1 MDLWLGTSGKNY
13 EVMENIKTGIKE
25 AGGGHPAMTL
35 ISAISVVTLAL
46 IKLIDAILF
55 AVGQWEEAERMDN
68 GIDFCNFVAISSVL
82 QTQSI

>member
-1 MDLWLGTSGKNY
+1 MNAKLSKAR
-13 EVMENIKTGIKE
+13 EE
-25 AGGGHPAMTL
+25 ALRAGSRFNQHSLCAL
-35 ISAISVVTLAL
+35 SVAISSQAL
-46 IKLIDAILF
+46 MKLIDAILF